1 MSSNSNILRDSK
13 SFAPFL
19 SKKLSFVRGLDPLG
33 LSNTSDATFSMLLP
47 GLNNVTGR
55 IRYYSFYCWLLSQY
69 EELEVRKEQRFFIR
83 KAEYLVALI
92 AQTFEKDITG
102 IPGSNYAFK
111 RYDEGTATFNLEEGV
126 GSNSDTTEGTYW
138 KYSWGAFGQ
147 YYLGSLRD
155 IGLISEK
162 SESIAVHSDLRVS
175 PQDLGSAFYENLR
188 EEDVQSFLECIKK
201 GSVGR
206 NELVGLNKSF
216 NLSKVPEGTR
226 EEKLLLNLLLQLD
239 HPTDREKKTAH
250 RNTTIRQILTSIK
263 LKGKIKD
270 REFVVDAFN
279 KRGVFE
285 TGEEPNPTYFGW
297 YYYQVNEYWTYGNT
311 AILNGLLYELATEY
325 QKSWVP
331 IQRLTHD
338 LSTSQFIDGQKTF
351 SDYLSELD
359 FDLESLKHEID
370 NCSGEEKVLK
380 GFQMIF
386 GLYRFIQ
393 SDLDK
398 LFTYGLENNLLRS
411 GNAPGYFTTLFIE
424 ESNGSLDTFIQGYL
438 QQNILQRHQM
448 VAFRKMGSGTLSTEK
463 FVIEEG
469 LIRYIDNFEPAYTG
483 PRIGNLLSF
492 LEDLNV
498 ISEEYELNNSGKELL
513 KSTPD
518 EAVRQT

>member
-1 MSSNSNILRDSK
+1 MSSNSNILKDSK

-19 SKKLSFVRGLDPLG
+19 STKLSFVRGLDPLG

-69 EELEVRKEQRFFIR
+69 EALEIKKEQRFFIR

-175 PQDLGSAFYENLR
+175 PQDLGRAFNQNLR
-188 EEDVQSFLECIKK
+188 KEDVQSFLKCISK
-201 GSVGR
+201 GSVSR
-206 NELVGLNKSF
+206 NELGELNTSF
-216 NLSKVPEGTR
+216 NLSKVPEGTE

-239 HPTDREKKTAH
+239 HPTDREKKTIH
-250 RNTTIRQILTSIK
+250 RNTTIRQLLASIE
-263 LKGKIKD
+263 LNGKIKD
-270 REFVVDAFN
+270 REFVVEAFN

-285 TGEEPNPTYFGW
+285 TGKERNTTYFGW
-297 YYYQVNEYWTYGNT
+297 YYYQVNEFWTYANT
-311 AILNGLLYELATEY
+311 AILNGLLHDLATEY

-338 LSTSQFIDGQKTF
+338 LSADLFVDGQRTF
-351 SDYLSELD
+351 SEYLSEQE
-359 FDLESLKHEID
+359 FDLESLKSDID
-370 NCSGEEKVLK
+370 QSSGGERVLH
-380 GFQMIF
+380 GFKMIF
-386 GLYRFIQ
+386 GLYQFIQ
-393 SDLDK
+393 PDLHS
-398 LFTYGLENNLLRS
+398 LHTYGLENNLLRS
-411 GNAPGYFTTLFIE
+411 GNAPGYFTSVFKQ
-424 ESNGSLDTFIQGYL
+424 ESKSNLDAFIQGYL
-438 QQNILQRHQM
+438 QQHIIQRHQM

-463 FVIEEG
+463 FVVEEG

-492 LEDLNV
+492 LKDLN
-498 ISEEYELNNSGKELL
+498 IFSEEFELNSSGQELL
-513 KSTPD
+513 NTSPD
-518 EAVRQT
+518 EAAE

>member
-1 MSSNSNILRDSK
+1 MSSNSNVLRDSK

-19 SKKLSFVRGLDPLG
+19 SKKLTFVRGLDPLG

-69 EELEVRKEQRFFIR
+69 EALELKKEQRFFIR

-92 AQTFEKDITG
+92 AQTFENDITG

-111 RYDEGTATFNLEEGV
+111 RYEEGTATFNLEEGV
-126 GSNSDTTEGTYW
+126 ESNSGTTDGTYW

-162 SESIAVHSDLRVS
+162 SESIAIHSDLRVS
-175 PQDLGSAFYENLR
+175 PQSLSSAFHQNLR
-188 EEDVQSFLECIKK
+188 EEDVQSFIECILN
-201 GSVGR
+201 GSVSR
-206 NELVGLNKSF
+206 KELDALKNSF
-216 NLSKVPEGTR
+216 NLSKVPAGTE

-239 HPTDREKKTAH
+239 HPTEREKETVH
-250 RNTTIRQILTSIK
+250 RNTTIRQLLAAIELN
-263 LKGKIKD
+263 GKIKD
-270 REFVVDAFN
+270 REFVVEAFN

-285 TGEEPNPTYFGW
+285 TGEAPNPTYFGW
-297 YYYQVNEYWTYGNT
+297 YYYQVNEYWTYANT
-311 AILNGLLYELATEY
+311 AILNGLLHELATKY

-338 LSTSQFIDGQKTF
+338 LSANLFVDGQRTF
-351 SDYLSELD
+351 SKYLSQQE
-359 FDLESLKHEID
+359 FDLESLKSNID
-370 NCSGEEKVLK
+370 KSSGGDRVLH
-380 GFQMIF
+380 GFRMIF
-386 GLYRFIQ
+386 GLYQFIQ
-393 SDLDK
+393 SDLDS
-398 LFTYGLENNLLRS
+398 LYTYGLENNLLRS
-411 GNAPGYFTTLFIE
+411 GNAPGYFSSLFKQ
-424 ESNGSLDTFIQGYL
+424 ESKGNVDEFIQGYL
-438 QQNILQRHQM
+438 QQHIIQRHQM

-463 FVIEEG
+463 FVVEEG

-492 LEDLNV
+492 LADLNV
-498 ISEEYELNNSGKELL
+498 FSEEFELNNSGKELL
-513 KSTPD
+513 KSKVD
-518 EAVRQT
+518 EAVK

>member
-1 MSSNSNILRDSK
+1 MSSNSNILKDSK

-69 EELEVRKEQRFFIR
+69 EALEIKKEQRLFIR

-126 GSNSDTTEGTYW
+126 GSNSDITEGTYW

-175 PQDLGSAFYENLR
+175 PQDLGRAFNQNLR
-188 EEDVQSFLECIKK
+188 KEGVQSFLKCISK
-201 GSVGR
+201 GSVSR
-206 NELVGLNKSF
+206 TELGELKTSF
-216 NLSKVPEGTR
+216 NLSKVPEGTE

-239 HPTDREKKTAH
+239 HPTDREKKTVY
-250 RNTTIRQILTSIK
+250 RNTTIRQLLASIE
-263 LKGKIKD
+263 LKGEIKD
-270 REFVVDAFN
+270 RQFVVDAFN
-279 KRGVFE
+279 KRGVFG
-285 TGEEPNPTYFGW
+285 TSEEPNPTFFGW
-297 YYYQVNEYWTYGNT
+297 YYYQVNEYWTYANT
-311 AILNGLLYELATEY
+311 AILNGMLHVLATAY

-338 LSTSQFIDGQKTF
+338 LSTAQFMDGQVTF
-351 SDYLSELD
+351 LEYLSEQNY
-359 FDLESLKHEID
+359 DLESLKSDID
-370 NCSGEEKVLK
+370 TCSGGERLLH
-380 GFQMIF
+380 GFRMIF

-393 SDLDK
+393 SDLNG
-398 LFTYGLENNLLRS
+398 LHAYGLENNLLRS
-411 GNAPGYFTTLFIE
+411 GNAPGYFTSLFLE
-424 ESNGSLDTFIQGYL
+424 ESKSDLDTFIQGYL
-438 QQNILQRHQM
+438 QKHIIQRHQM

-463 FVIEEG
+463 FVVEEG

-492 LEDLNV
+492 LKDLNV
-498 ISEEYELNNSGKELL
+498 FSEEFELNNSGKELL
-513 KSTPD
+513 KSTQD
-518 EAVRQT
+518 EAAE

>member
-13 SFAPFL
+13 SFSPFL

-69 EELEVRKEQRFFIR
+69 EALEVKKEQRLFIR

-126 GSNSDTTEGTYW
+126 GSNSDTNEGTYW

-162 SESIAVHSDLRVS
+162 SESIAVHADLRVS
-175 PQDLGSAFYENLR
+175 PQDLGNAFHQNLR
-188 EEDVQSFLECIKK
+188 KEDVQSFLKCISK
-201 GSVGR
+201 GSVSR
-206 NELVGLNKSF
+206 NELGELNTSF
-216 NLSKVPEGTR
+216 NLSKVPEGTE

-239 HPTDREKKTAH
+239 HPTDREKRTVH
-250 RNTTIRQILTSIK
+250 RNTTIRQLLASIE
-263 LKGKIKD
+263 LKGEIKD
-270 REFVVDAFN
+270 RQFVVDAFN
-279 KRGVFE
+279 KRGVFG
-285 TGEEPNPTYFGW
+285 TSEEPNPTFLGW
-297 YYYQVNEYWTYGNT
+297 YYYQVNEYWTYANT
-311 AILNGLLYELATEY
+311 AILNGLLHELATAY

-338 LSTSQFIDGQKTF
+338 LSTAQFMDGQVTF
-351 SDYLSELD
+351 LKYLSEQD
-359 FDLESLKHEID
+359 FDLESLKSDID
-370 NCSGEEKVLK
+370 KCSGGERLLH
-380 GFQMIF
+380 GFRMIF

-393 SDLDK
+393 SDLNG
-398 LFTYGLENNLLRS
+398 LYAYGLENNLLRS
-411 GNAPGYFTTLFIE
+411 GNAPGYFTSLFLE
-424 ESNGSLDTFIQGYL
+424 ESKSDLDTFIQGYL
-438 QQNILQRHQM
+438 QKHIIQRHQM
-448 VAFRKMGSGTLSTEK
+448 VAFRKMGSGSLSTEK
-463 FVIEEG
+463 FVVEEG

-492 LEDLNV
+492 LKDLNV
-498 ISEEYELNNSGKELL
+498 FSEEFQLNKSGKELL
-513 KSTPD
+513 KSTED
-518 EAVRQT
+518 EAAE

>member
-1 MSSNSNILRDSK
+1 MSLNSNILRDSK

-69 EELEVRKEQRFFIR
+69 EALEIKKEQRFFIR

-175 PQDLGSAFYENLR
+175 PQDLGRAFNQNLR
-188 EEDVQSFLECIKK
+188 KEDVQSFLKCISK
-201 GSVGR
+201 GSVSR
-206 NELVGLNKSF
+206 TELGELKTSF
-216 NLSKVPEGTR
+216 NLSKVPEGTE

-239 HPTDREKKTAH
+239 HPTDKEKKTIH
-250 RNTTIRQILTSIK
+250 RNTTIRQLLASIE
-263 LKGKIKD
+263 LNGKIKD
-270 REFVVDAFN
+270 REFVVEAFN

-285 TGEEPNPTYFGW
+285 TDKEPNTTYFGW
-297 YYYQVNEYWTYGNT
+297 YYYQVNEFWTYANT
-311 AILNGLLYELATEY
+311 AILNGLLHELATEY

-338 LSTSQFIDGQKTF
+338 LSADLFVDGQGTF
-351 SDYLSELD
+351 SEYLSEQE
-359 FDLESLKHEID
+359 FDLESLKSDLEKS
-370 NCSGEEKVLK
+370 SGGERLLN
-380 GFQMIF
+380 GFRMIF
-386 GLYRFIQ
+386 GLYQFIQ
-393 SDLDK
+393 SDLES
-398 LFTYGLENNLLRS
+398 LYTYGLENNLLRS
-411 GNAPGYFTTLFIE
+411 GNAPGYFSSLFKQ
-424 ESNGSLDTFIQGYL
+424 ESKGNIDEFIQGYL
-438 QQNILQRHQM
+438 QQHIIQRHQM

-463 FVIEEG
+463 FVVEEG

-492 LEDLNV
+492 LKDLNV
-498 ISEEYELNNSGKELL
+498 FSEEFELNSSGKELL
-513 KSTPD
+513 KSESD
-518 EAVRQT
+518 EAVK

>member
-19 SKKLSFVRGLDPLG
+19 SKKLTFVRGLDPLG

-69 EELEVRKEQRFFIR
+69 EALELKKEQRFFIR

-92 AQTFEKDITG
+92 AQTFENDITG

-111 RYDEGTATFNLEEGV
+111 RYEEESATFNLEEGV
-126 GSNSDTTEGTYW
+126 GSNSGTTDGTYW

-162 SESIAVHSDLRVS
+162 SESIAINSNLRVS
-175 PQDLGSAFYENLR
+175 PQNLSSAFHQNLR
-188 EEDVQSFLECIKK
+188 EEDVQSFIECILK
-201 GSVGR
+201 GSVSR
-206 NELVGLNKSF
+206 NELSELKNSF
-216 NLSKVPEGTR
+216 NLSKLPVGSE

-239 HPTDREKKTAH
+239 HPTEREKETIH
-250 RNTTIRQILTSIK
+250 RNTTIRQLLASIE
-263 LKGKIKD
+263 LNGKIKD
-270 REFVVDAFN
+270 RQFVVEAFN

-285 TGEEPNPTYFGW
+285 TGEAPNPTYFGW
-297 YYYQVNEYWTYGNT
+297 YYYQVNEYWTYANT
-311 AILNGLLYELATEY
+311 AILNGLLHELATEY

-338 LSTSQFIDGQKTF
+338 LSANLFIDGQRTF
-351 SDYLSELD
+351 SEYLTEHE
-359 FDLESLKHEID
+359 FDLESLKSNID
-370 NCSGEEKVLK
+370 KSSGGDRVLH
-380 GFQMIF
+380 GFRMIF
-386 GLYRFIQ
+386 GLYQFIQ
-393 SDLDK
+393 SDLDS
-398 LFTYGLENNLLRS
+398 LYTYGLENNLLRS
-411 GNAPGYFTTLFIE
+411 GNAPGYFSSLFKQ
-424 ESNGSLDTFIQGYL
+424 ESKGNIDEFIQGYL
-438 QQNILQRHQM
+438 QQHIIQRHQM

-463 FVIEEG
+463 FVVEEG

-492 LEDLNV
+492 LKDLNV
-498 ISEEYELNNSGKELL
+498 FSEEFELNISGKELL
-513 KSTPD
+513 KSKVD
-518 EAVRQT
+518 EAVK

>member
-1 MSSNSNILRDSK
+1 MATTSNILRDSK
-13 SFAPFL
+13 SFVPFL

-69 EELEVRKEQRFFIR
+69 EALEMKKEQRFFIR

-92 AQTFEKDITG
+92 AQTFEKDIPG

-111 RYDEGTATFNLEEGV
+111 RYEEEETTTFNLDEGV
-126 GSNSDTTEGTYW
+126 GSNSDKTDGTYW

-162 SESIAVHSDLRVS
+162 SESIAIHSDLRVS
-175 PQDLGSAFYENLR
+175 PQDLSTAFHQNLS
-188 EEDVQSFLECIKK
+188 EEDVQSFIECILK
-201 GSVGR
+201 GSVSR
-206 NELVGLNKSF
+206 KELDALKNSF
-216 NLSKVPEGTR
+216 NLSKVPVGTE

-239 HPTDREKKTAH
+239 HPTDKEKKTIH
-250 RNTTIRQILTSIK
+250 RNTTIRQLLSSIE

-270 REFVVDAFN
+270 RQFVVEAFN

-285 TGEEPNPTYFGW
+285 TGEAPNPTYFGW
-297 YYYQVNEYWTYGNT
+297 YYYQVNEYWTYANT
-311 AILNGLLYELATEY
+311 AILNGLLHELATEY

-331 IQRLTHD
+331 IQRLTHA
-338 LSTSQFIDGQKTF
+338 LSTALFVDGQRTF
-351 SDYLSELD
+351 SEYLSEQE
-359 FDLESLKHEID
+359 FNLESLKSDID
-370 NCSGEEKVLK
+370 KSSGGERALH
-380 GFQMIF
+380 GFRMIF
-386 GLYRFIQ
+386 GLYRFIL

-398 LFTYGLENNLLRS
+398 LYTYGLENNLLRS
-411 GNAPGYFTTLFIE
+411 GNAPGFFSTLFKQ
-424 ESNGSLDTFIQGYL
+424 ESKGNLDEFIQGYL
-438 QQNILQRHQM
+438 QQHIIQRHQM

-463 FVIEEG
+463 FVVEEG

-492 LEDLNV
+492 LKDLNV
-498 ISEEYELNNSGKELL
+498 FSEEFELNSSGKELL
-513 KSTPD
+513 KSEAD
-518 EAVRQT
+518 EAVK

>member
-1 MSSNSNILRDSK
+1 MSLNSNILRDSK

-69 EELEVRKEQRFFIR
+69 EALEIKKEQRFFIR

-111 RYDEGTATFNLEEGV
+111 RYDEGTATFNLEKGV

-175 PQDLGSAFYENLR
+175 PQDLGSAFHQNLR
-188 EEDVQSFLECIKK
+188 KEDVQSFLKCISK
-201 GSVGR
+201 GSVSR
-206 NELVGLNKSF
+206 TELGELNTSF
-216 NLSKVPEGTR
+216 NLSKVPEGTE

-239 HPTDREKKTAH
+239 HPTDREKKTIH
-250 RNTTIRQILTSIK
+250 RNTTIRQLLASIE
-263 LKGKIKD
+263 LNGKIKD
-270 REFVVDAFN
+270 REFVVEAFN

-285 TGEEPNPTYFGW
+285 TGKERNTTYFGW
-297 YYYQVNEYWTYGNT
+297 YYYQVNEFWTYANT
-311 AILNGLLYELATEY
+311 AILNGLLHELATEY

-338 LSTSQFIDGQKTF
+338 LSADLFDDGQRTF
-351 SDYLSELD
+351 SEYLSEQE
-359 FDLESLKHEID
+359 FDLESLKSD
-370 NCSGEEKVLK
+370 LDKSSGGERVLH
-380 GFQMIF
+380 GFKMIF
-386 GLYRFIQ
+386 GLYQFIQ
-393 SDLDK
+393 SDLES
-398 LFTYGLENNLLRS
+398 LYTYGLENNLLRS
-411 GNAPGYFTTLFIE
+411 GNAPGYFSSLFKQ
-424 ESNGSLDTFIQGYL
+424 ESKGNIDEFIQGYL
-438 QQNILQRHQM
+438 QQHIIQRHQM

-463 FVIEEG
+463 FVVEEG

-492 LEDLNV
+492 LKDLN
-498 ISEEYELNNSGKELL
+498 IFSEEFELNSSGQELL
-513 KSTPD
+513 NTSPD
-518 EAVRQT
+518 EAAE

>member
-1 MSSNSNILRDSK
+1 MSSNSNILKDSR

-69 EELEVRKEQRFFIR
+69 EALEIKKEQRFFIR

-175 PQDLGSAFYENLR
+175 PQDLGRAFNQNLR
-188 EEDVQSFLECIKK
+188 KEDVQSFLKCISK
-201 GSVGR
+201 GSVSR
-206 NELVGLNKSF
+206 NELGELNTSF
-216 NLSKVPEGTR
+216 NLSKVPEGTE

-239 HPTDREKKTAH
+239 HPTDREKKTIH
-250 RNTTIRQILTSIK
+250 RNTTIRQLLASIE
-263 LKGKIKD
+263 LNGKIKD
-270 REFVVDAFN
+270 REFVVEAFN

-285 TGEEPNPTYFGW
+285 TGKERNTTYFGW
-297 YYYQVNEYWTYGNT
+297 YYYQVNEFWTYANT
-311 AILNGLLYELATEY
+311 AILNGLLHELATEY

-338 LSTSQFIDGQKTF
+338 LSADLFVDGQRTF
-351 SDYLSELD
+351 SEYLSEQE
-359 FDLESLKHEID
+359 FDLESLKSDID
-370 NCSGEEKVLK
+370 QSSGGERVLH
-380 GFQMIF
+380 GFKMIF
-386 GLYRFIQ
+386 GLYQFIQ
-393 SDLDK
+393 SDLES
-398 LFTYGLENNLLRS
+398 LYTYGLENNLLRS
-411 GNAPGYFTTLFIE
+411 GNAPGYFSSLFKQ
-424 ESNGSLDTFIQGYL
+424 ESKGNIDEFIQGYL
-438 QQNILQRHQM
+438 QQHIIQRHQM

-463 FVIEEG
+463 FVVEEG

-492 LEDLNV
+492 LKDLNV
-498 ISEEYELNNSGKELL
+498 FSEEFELNSSGKELL
-513 KSTPD
+513 KSESD
-518 EAVRQT
+518 EAVK

>member
-19 SKKLSFVRGLDPLG
+19 SKKLTFVRGLDPLG

-69 EELEVRKEQRFFIR
+69 EALELKKEQRFFVR

-92 AQTFEKDITG
+92 AQTFENDITG

-111 RYDEGTATFNLEEGV
+111 RYEEESATFNLEEGV
-126 GSNSDTTEGTYW
+126 GSNSGTTDGTYW

-162 SESIAVHSDLRVS
+162 SESIAVYSDLRVS
-175 PQDLGSAFYENLR
+175 PQNLSSAFHQNLR
-188 EEDVQSFLECIKK
+188 EEDVQSFIECILK
-201 GSVGR
+201 GSVSR
-206 NELVGLNKSF
+206 RELDALKNSF
-216 NLSKVPEGTR
+216 NLSKVPVSTK

-239 HPTDREKKTAH
+239 HPTKREKETVH
-250 RNTTIRQILTSIK
+250 RNTTIRQLLASIE
-263 LKGKIKD
+263 LNGKIKD
-270 REFVVDAFN
+270 RQFVVEAFN

-285 TGEEPNPTYFGW
+285 SSKEPNPTYFGW
-297 YYYQVNEYWTYGNT
+297 YYYQVNEYWTYANT
-311 AILNGLLYELATEY
+311 AILNGLLHELATEY

-338 LSTSQFIDGQKTF
+338 LSANLFIDGQRTF
-351 SDYLSELD
+351 SEYLSEQDL
-359 FDLESLKHEID
+359 DLEFLKSNID
-370 NCSGEEKVLK
+370 KSSGGERLLN
-380 GFQMIF
+380 GFRMIF
-386 GLYRFIQ
+386 GLYQFIQ
-393 SDLDK
+393 SDLES
-398 LFTYGLENNLLRS
+398 LYTYGLENNLLRS
-411 GNAPGYFTTLFIE
+411 GNAPGYFSSLFKQ
-424 ESNGSLDTFIQGYL
+424 ESKGNIDEFIQGYL
-438 QQNILQRHQM
+438 QQHIIQRHQM

-463 FVIEEG
+463 LVVEEG

-492 LEDLNV
+492 LKDLNV
-498 ISEEYELNNSGKELL
+498 FSEEFQLNSSGKELL
-513 KSTPD
+513 KSKAD
-518 EAVRQT
+518 EAVK

>member
-1 MSSNSNILRDSK
+1 MSLNSNILRDSK

-33 LSNTSDATFSMLLP
+33 LSSTSDATFSMLLP

-55 IRYYSFYCWLLSQY
+55 IRYYSFYCWLLRQY
-69 EELEVRKEQRFFIR
+69 EALEIKKEQRFFIR

-162 SESIAVHSDLRVS
+162 RESIAVHSDLRVS
-175 PQDLGSAFYENLR
+175 PQDLGRVFNQNLR
-188 EEDVQSFLECIKK
+188 KEDVQSFLKCISK
-201 GSVGR
+201 GSVSR
-206 NELVGLNKSF
+206 TELGELKTSF
-216 NLSKVPEGTR
+216 NLSKVPEGTE
-226 EEKLLLNLLLQLD
+226 EEKLLLNLRLQLD
-239 HPTDREKKTAH
+239 HPTDKEKKTIH
-250 RNTTIRQILTSIK
+250 RNTTIRQLLASIE
-263 LKGKIKD
+263 LKGEIED
-270 REFVVDAFN
+270 REFVVEAFN

-285 TGEEPNPTYFGW
+285 TDKESNTTYFGW
-297 YYYQVNEYWTYGNT
+297 YYYQVNEYWTYANT
-311 AILNGLLYELATEY
+311 AILNGLLHELATEY

-338 LSTSQFIDGQKTF
+338 LSVDLFVDGQRTF
-351 SDYLSELD
+351 SEYLSEQE
-359 FDLESLKHEID
+359 FDLESLKSDID
-370 NCSGEEKVLK
+370 KSSGGERLLN
-380 GFQMIF
+380 GFRMIF
-386 GLYRFIQ
+386 GLYQFVQ
-393 SDLDK
+393 SDLES
-398 LFTYGLENNLLRS
+398 LYTYGLENNLLRS
-411 GNAPGYFTTLFIE
+411 GNAPGYFTSVFKQ
-424 ESNGSLDTFIQGYL
+424 ESKSNLDAFIQGYL
-438 QQNILQRHQM
+438 QQHIIQRHQM

-463 FVIEEG
+463 FVVEEG

-492 LEDLNV
+492 LKDLN
-498 ISEEYELNNSGKELL
+498 IFSEEFELNSSGQELL
-513 KSTPD
+513 NTSPD
-518 EAVRQT
+518 EAVG

>member
-19 SKKLSFVRGLDPLG
+19 SKKLTFVRGLDPLG

-55 IRYYSFYCWLLSQY
+55 IRYYSFYCWLLSEY
-69 EELEVRKEQRFFIR
+69 EALELKKEQRFFIR

-92 AQTFEKDITG
+92 AQTFENDITG

-111 RYDEGTATFNLEEGV
+111 RYEEETATFNLEEGV
-126 GSNSDTTEGTYW
+126 GSNSGTTDGTYW

-162 SESIAVHSDLRVS
+162 SESIAIHSNLRVS
-175 PQDLGSAFYENLR
+175 PQNLSSAFHQNLR
-188 EEDVQSFLECIKK
+188 KEDVQSFVECILK
-201 GSVGR
+201 GSVNR
-206 NELVGLNKSF
+206 KELDALKNSF
-216 NLSKVPEGTR
+216 NLSSVPVGTE

-239 HPTDREKKTAH
+239 HPTDREKKTIH
-250 RNTTIRQILTSIK
+250 RNTTIRQLLASIE
-263 LKGKIKD
+263 LNGKIKD
-270 REFVVDAFN
+270 RQFVVEAFN

-285 TGEEPNPTYFGW
+285 TSKEPNSTYFGW
-297 YYYQVNEYWTYGNT
+297 YYYQVNEYWTYANT
-311 AILNGLLYELATEY
+311 AILNGLLHELATEY

-338 LSTSQFIDGQKTF
+338 LSANLFVDGQRIF
-351 SDYLSELD
+351 SEYLSEQE
-359 FDLESLKHEID
+359 FDLESLKSDID
-370 NCSGEEKVLK
+370 KSSGGDRVLH
-380 GFQMIF
+380 GFRMIF
-386 GLYRFIQ
+386 GLYQFIQ
-393 SDLDK
+393 SDLDS
-398 LFTYGLENNLLRS
+398 LYTYGLENNLLRS
-411 GNAPGYFTTLFIE
+411 GNAPGYFSSLFKQ
-424 ESNGSLDTFIQGYL
+424 ESKGNIDEFIQGYL
-438 QQNILQRHQM
+438 QQHIIQRHQM
-448 VAFRKMGSGTLSTEK
+448 VAFRKMGSSSLSTEK

-492 LEDLNV
+492 LKDLNV
-498 ISEEYELNNSGKELL
+498 FSEEFELNSSGKELL
-513 KSTPD
+513 KSKVD
-518 EAVRQT
+518 EAVK

>member
-19 SKKLSFVRGLDPLG
+19 SKKLTFVRGLDPLG

-69 EELEVRKEQRFFIR
+69 EALELKKEQRFFIR

-92 AQTFEKDITG
+92 AQTFENDITG

-111 RYDEGTATFNLEEGV
+111 RYEEESATFNLEEGV
-126 GSNSDTTEGTYW
+126 GSNSGTTDGTYW

-162 SESIAVHSDLRVS
+162 SESIAIHSDLRVS
-175 PQDLGSAFYENLR
+175 PQNLSSAFHQNLR
-188 EEDVQSFLECIKK
+188 EEDVQSFIECILN
-201 GSVGR
+201 GSVSR
-206 NELVGLNKSF
+206 KELDALKNSF
-216 NLSKVPEGTR
+216 NLAKVPAGTE

-239 HPTDREKKTAH
+239 HPTEREKETVH
-250 RNTTIRQILTSIK
+250 RNTTIRQLLAAIELN
-263 LKGKIKD
+263 GKIKD
-270 REFVVDAFN
+270 REFVVEAFN

-285 TGEEPNPTYFGW
+285 TGEAQNPTYFGW
-297 YYYQVNEYWTYGNT
+297 YYYQVNEYWTYANT
-311 AILNGLLYELATEY
+311 AILNGLLHELATEY

-338 LSTSQFIDGQKTF
+338 LSANLFVDGQRTF
-351 SDYLSELD
+351 SEYLSEQDL
-359 FDLESLKHEID
+359 DLESLKSNID
-370 NCSGEEKVLK
+370 KSSGEDRVLY
-380 GFQMIF
+380 GFRMIF
-386 GLYRFIQ
+386 GLYQFVQ
-393 SDLDK
+393 SDLER
-398 LFTYGLENNLLRS
+398 LYTYGLENNLLRS
-411 GNAPGYFTTLFIE
+411 GNAPGYFSSLFKQ
-424 ESNGSLDTFIQGYL
+424 ESKGNLNEFIQGYL
-438 QQNILQRHQM
+438 QQHIIQRHQM
-448 VAFRKMGSGTLSTEK
+448 VAFRKMGSGPLSTEK
-463 FVIEEG
+463 FIVEEG

-492 LEDLNV
+492 LKDLNV
-498 ISEEYELNNSGKELL
+498 FSEEFELNSSGKELL
-513 KSTPD
+513 KSKAD
-518 EAVRQT
+518 EAVK